1 MKTLHAFGCSFTE
14 EYMGAADFTRKTGTY
29 YDYYVA
35 RGESFPKNWVDLLA
49 EKLNIPNFINYGRG
63 GSCNYDIFQKFCD
76 NLDKINPGDVVI
88 MGWTDA
94 VRFRISSNDGSHFI
108 SIGVSTPDTTWNDNY
123 SIETA
128 EEVWVN
134 RSCSAFTNE
143 IYSFEKLID
152 DYAKHKG
159 FEVFYWG
166 LMNDV
171 INSEPDE
178 FRYKRKYM
186 LPEANMNMIEY
197 FALNGF
203 ESIIVETNRT
213 VWDHHPGQIGYE
225 VMADLF
231 YNDLIKK
238 L

>member
-14 EYMGAADFTRKTGTY
+14 NYNTAVDLTRKPGTY
-29 YDYYVA
+29 HNYYTY
-35 RGESFPKNWVDLLA
+35 RGNNFPKNWVDILA
-49 EKLNIPNFINYGRG
+49 EKLDVPNFANYGKG
-63 GSCNYDIFQKFCD
+63 GACNYDTFQRLCD
-76 NLDKINPGDVVI
+76 NLDKIKPGDIVI
-88 MGWTDA
+88 IGWTDA

-108 SIGVSTPDTTWNDNY
+108 NITVNNPETTWNDNF
-123 SIETA
+123 SIDAA

-134 RSCSAFTNE
+134 RSCKAFVNE

-152 DYAKHKG
+152 AYAKCNG

-166 LMNDV
+166 LMNDI
-171 INSEPDE
+171 INSESDE
-178 FRYKRKYM
+178 FRYQRKYM
-186 LPEANMNMIEY
+186 LPEANMNMMDY
-197 FALNGF
+197 FVLNGF
-203 ESIIVETNRT
+203 ESIIDETNRT
-213 VWDHHPGQIGYE
+213 VWDHHPGQKGYE